1 MSSQAEDWYQAL
13 IKEGMS
19 EEEIE
24 KALKQKKSEFRGF
37 MTTDGMLYLI
47 AKEHGIVLYDA
58 KLNPEVYSETEEE
71 IDYNEFT
78 IPISEAKEGM
88 VNIVLL
94 GKIMRTFRLREFS
107 RNDGSVGMVGSFIL
121 QDTTDA
127 IKIVAWDDKVKPLQS
142 EYFKEGALM
151 RVVGG
156 YSKVGREGDLEVHLG
171 KKGKLI
177 LSPENINSKVR
188 KKLDSIQVKA
198 SGKKNIRTET
208 SKISVPLKT
217 LMDENKF
224 ISHVEGVV
232 QVEEFKEVTL
242 KSGDNT
248 FLLKLILTDTHDNS
262 ARIIIWGEDAVNSLK
277 IVEGGGAYRFH
288 NLMVKDNSY
297 TGEKELSFTR
307 KSSLSPT

>member
-1 MSSQAEDWYQAL
+1 MSSQAEDWYQTL

-24 KALKQKKSEFRGF
+24 QALKQKISEFRGF

-47 AKEHGIVLYDA
+47 AKEHGITLHDI
-58 KLNPEVYSETEEE
+58 KLDPEVYSVPEEE
-71 IDYNEFT
+71 IDYDGYI
-78 IPISEAKEGM
+78 IPISEVKEGM

-94 GKIMRTFRLREFS
+94 GKVMRTFQLREFS

-121 QDTTDA
+121 QDTSDS
-127 IKIVAWDDKVKPLQS
+127 IKIIIWDEKVRPLQS
-142 EYFKEGALM
+142 EYFKKGALM
-151 RVVGG
+151 RVIGG
-156 YSKVGREGDLEVHLG
+156 YSKAGREGDLEIHVG
-171 KKGKLI
+171 KKGKII

-188 KKLDSIQVKA
+188 KKLDSIQVKV

-208 SKISVPLKT
+208 SKISVPLKK

-248 FLLKLILTDTHDNS
+248 FLLKLILTDPHDNS

-277 IVEGGGAYRFH
+277 IVEEGGAYQFH

-297 TGEKELSFTR
+297 TGEKELSYTR
-307 KSSLSPT
+307 KSSLSPV

>member
-1 MSSQAEDWYQAL
+1 MSSQAEDWYQTL

-19 EEEIE
+19 EQEIE
-24 KALKQKKSEFRGF
+24 QALKQKKSEFRGF

-47 AKEHGIVLYDA
+47 AKEHGITLHDT
-58 KLNPEVYSETEEE
+58 KSDPEVYSKAEEQVE
-71 IDYNEFT
+71 YDEFT
-78 IPISEAKEGM
+78 IPISEVKEGM

-94 GKIMRTFRLREFS
+94 GIVMRSFRLREFT
-107 RNDGSVGMVGSFIL
+107 RNDGSVGMVSSFIL
-121 QDTTDA
+121 QDASDS
-127 IKIVAWDDKVKPLQS
+127 IKIIVWDEKVRPLQS

-151 RVVGG
+151 RVIGG
-156 YSKVGREGDLEVHLG
+156 YSKVGRKGDLEVHIG
-171 KKGKLI
+171 KKGKFI

-188 KKLDSIQVKA
+188 KKLDSIQIQA
-198 SGKKNIRTET
+198 SGKKDFRTEP

-248 FLLKLILTDTHDNS
+248 FLLKLILTDPYENS

-277 IVEGGGAYRFH
+277 IVEEGGAYQFH

-307 KSSLSPT
+307 KSSLSPV